1 MSLRNFIICF
11 PVGFAYVI
19 ASAFTGYMLSLMD
32 IVNPMVLILCALFF
46 ALTLDIG
53 FTSTYRNR
61 TGQFILP
68 KNIHNPFVVTLA
80 AFLVGYI
87 CELYSIT
94 MFLAIPVMLVA
105 LKTQKSYQE
114 ILKPEELIQIK

>member
-1 MSLRNFIICF
+1 MLLRNFIICF

-19 ASAFTGYMLSLMD
+19 ASAFAGYMLSLAEV
-32 IVNPMVLILCALFF
+32 VNPMILILCALFF
-46 ALTLDIG
+46 ALTLDIS

-61 TGQFILP
+61 TRQFILP
-68 KNIHNPFVVTLA
+68 KNIHNPFVFTLA
-80 AFLVGYI
+80 AFVVGYI
-87 CELYSIT
+87 SELYSIT
-94 MFLAIPVMLVA
+94 MFLAIPVVFVA

>member
-11 PVGFAYVI
+11 PVGYAYVI
-19 ASAFTGYMLSLMD
+19 ASAFAGYMLSLAEV
-32 IVNPMVLILCALFF
+32 VNPMILILCALFF

-68 KNIHNPFVVTLA
+68 KNIHNPFVVTLSV
-80 AFLVGYI
+80 FVVGYL

-94 MFLAIPVMLVA
+94 TFLAIPVVLIA
-105 LKTQKSYQE
+105 AKTQKSYQE